1 MRRDADSLM
10 MGLVGLKN
18 DVAPGLMNHL
28 ISEMFAEVLSQCPP
42 R

>member
-10 MGLVGLKN
+10 MGLVGLEN
-18 DVAPGLMNHL
+18 DVASGLMNHL
-28 ISEMFAEVLSQCPP
+28 KGEMFTEVLSQCPP

>member
-1 MRRDADSLM
+1 MVRDADSLM
-10 MGLVGLKN
+10 MGLIGLEN

-28 ISEMFAEVLSQCPP
+28 IIEMFAEVLSQCPP